1 MLLAIDM
8 GNTNIEF
15 GLLDGEKV
23 VFSERVSTDSGKT
36 ATEYAVMLHTI
47 FEIRNINVSDIKGA
61 IISSVV
67 APLTSIIRDA
77 VKKVTG
83 ITAFIVGS
91 GIKTGLKIK
100 IDDPKSIGADLVV
113 GGVAAMNLYGKPVI
127 IIDMGT
133 ATTITA
139 VNENNEFIGGAIIP
153 GVVVSLNALSK
164 NASLLP
170 AINLAAPKKVIASA
184 TVECMQS
191 GIVYGQAAMLDG
203 MISRMKKELSPD
215 AVVVATGGLAKLI
228 VPYCESE
235 ITLDND
241 LMLKGLRII
250 YEKNSQ

>member
-15 GLLDGEKV
+15 GLLDNDRV

-36 ATEYAVMLHTI
+36 ETEYAVMLHTI
-47 FEIRNINVSDIKGA
+47 LEIRNINASDITGA

-67 APLTSIIRDA
+67 PPLTSIIRQA

-83 ITAFIVGS
+83 ITAFVVEP

-113 GGVAAMNLYGKPVI
+113 AAVAGMNLYGTPLIVV
-127 IIDMGT
+127 DMGT

-139 VNENNEFIGGAIIP
+139 VNEKKEFIGGAIIP
-153 GVVVSLNALSK
+153 GVVVSLNALSN
-164 NASLLP
+164 NASKLP
-170 AINLAAPKKVIASA
+170 SIDLAAPKKVISSA

-191 GIVYGQAAMLDG
+191 GIVYGQASLIDG
-203 MISRMKKELSPD
+203 MIARMKKELSQD

-228 VPYCESE
+228 IPYCESK
-235 ITLDND
+235 IILDND
-241 LMLKGLRII
+241 LMLKGLKLI
-250 YEKNSQ
+250 YEKNR